1 MNALFVT
8 GNGGGQRPPGS
19 SGGDEEDPPEDPPVA
34 PAGKFA
40 PQGKKPFKR
49 TKKTKSPKSK

>member
-1 MNALFVT
+1 MSNLFVT
-8 GNGGGQRPPGS
+8 GNGGGQRPPG
-19 SGGDEEDPPEDPPVA
+19 GGEDEDPPEDPPLA

>member
-1 MNALFVT
+1 MGNLFVT
-8 GNGGGQRPPGS
+8 GNGGGQRPPG
-19 SGGDEEDPPEDPPVA
+19 GGGEEEDPPVD

>member
-1 MNALFVT
+1 MSNLYVT
-8 GNGGGQRPPGS
+8 GGGGGQRPPP
-19 SGGDEEDPPEDPPVA
+19 GGGEDEPPDTS
-34 PAGKFA
+34 GKFS